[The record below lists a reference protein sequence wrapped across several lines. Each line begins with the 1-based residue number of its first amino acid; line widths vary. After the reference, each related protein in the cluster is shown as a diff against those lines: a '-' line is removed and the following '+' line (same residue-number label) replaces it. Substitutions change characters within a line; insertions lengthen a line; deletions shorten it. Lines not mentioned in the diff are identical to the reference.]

1 MRGETTFRS
10 SAQCDQVWW
19 SSRFAIAGLML
30 LSTVPLWFV
39 SLPPLTDLLGHM
51 GRYHIQLNLNHA
63 PLLQKN
69 WEFGWQIVGN
79 LGVDLLIY
87 PFVTLF
93 GIERAVWLIAMLLPP
108 LMIWGIARTSLA
120 LYGRIS
126 PFALAAIPFAMAYP
140 YQLGFVNYW
149 LACSLALH
157 GFASWVRADV
167 DSWSLPR
174 RALIFG
180 PAAIFIWLAHVYGWA
195 IFLVLVVS
203 YELSRR
209 WTGKVSEWASM
220 TLQIAIWVWPVIVPL
235 LLMIIWRQNGE
246 GAGTTGFFLFFSKF
260 RSLLNTLRDQNFFL
274 DMFSLLL
281 SCLLIYVSFR
291 VKAVR
296 IHPALGVAV
305 AMFMLLEL
313 ILPVTL
319 FGSTRADSR
328 LWPILFITALTA
340 ACPRDSSWKPAA
352 LIAGLAIV
360 LFTVRIAFMASGFMR
375 HDQEYATHLRALDYV
390 SEGASIAVLTSK
402 PCTRGPIDWT
412 NWRHTRLEH
421 LGSIAIV
428 RKQAFVNSQW
438 NIPGAQLLT
447 PLGGRG
453 TAYNADPSQFV
464 LHRPGCSI
472 PVESLL
478 EEKIHEI
485 PKDRFDYVWLIH
497 FDVANLPA
505 YPGLTRVYA
514 DKKSALYRLS

>member
-1 MRGETTFRS
+1 MRGELTFRS
-10 SAQCDQVWW
+10 SAQFDQVWW

-51 GRYHIQLNLNHA
+51 GRYYIQLNLNHA

-220 TLQIAIWVWPVIVPL
+220 TLQIAIRVWPVIVPL

-246 GAGTTGFFLFFSKF
+246 GTGTTGFFLFCSKF
-260 RSLLNTLRDQNFFL
+260 RSLLNSLRDQNFFL

-281 SCLLIYVSFR
+281 SCLLSYVSFR

-296 IHPALGVAV
+296 IHPAWLRPDQRGY
-305 AMFMLLEL
+305 
-313 ILPVTL
+313 
-319 FGSTRADSR
+319 DR
-328 LWPILFITALTA
+328 L
-340 ACPRDSSWKPAA
+340 RSS
-352 LIAGLAIV
+352 
-360 LFTVRIAFMASGFMR
+360 
-375 HDQEYATHLRALDYV
+375 
-390 SEGASIAVLTSK
+390 
-402 PCTRGPIDWT
+402 
-412 NWRHTRLEH
+412 
-421 LGSIAIV
+421 
-428 RKQAFVNSQW
+428 
-438 NIPGAQLLT
+438 
-447 PLGGRG
+447 
-453 TAYNADPSQFV
+453 
-464 LHRPGCSI
+464 
-472 PVESLL
+472 
-478 EEKIHEI
+478 
-485 PKDRFDYVWLIH
+485 
-497 FDVANLPA
+497 
-505 YPGLTRVYA
+505 
-514 DKKSALYRLS
+514 